1 MEKFCRIAV
10 HPDHIGE
17 IREALEPH
25 GYAIEFVAVEPL
37 TGVVSA
43 EAMHDSVRDY
53 LVRTSVI
60 AAKDLGK
67 LNLDALA
74 SAPGVDHRSLA
85 RFVRALAKS
94 ERYPNAEMLQDF
106 LVRRGIFI

>member
-1 MEKFCRIAV
+1 MEKFCRIAT
-10 HPDHIGE
+10 HPELIDE
-17 IREALEPH
+17 VRAALEPR
-25 GYAIEFVAVEPL
+25 GFVLDFVAVEPL
-37 TGVVSA
+37 AGVVSA
-43 EAMHDSVRDY
+43 DSMNDSVRDY
-53 LVRTSVI
+53 LVRANVI
-60 AAKDLGK
+60 APKDLGR

-94 ERYPNAEMLQDF
+94 ERYPNAELLQDF